1 MSPRSEPPFRTGNVL
16 TTVFTGTLTERL
28 GAPVEHIPTPERLDA
43 WFAENGLA
51 VAPCT
56 TDDLR
61 AAVDLREA
69 IHRAAVAAAT
79 MEPLPRDAV
88 EVINRASAAGV
99 AWPCLDTD
107 GRRVW
112 RWPGGGSPIDAL
124 SVVAADAIDVLSG
137 GRGGRFALCASPT
150 CREPFLDTSQN
161 RTRRWCD
168 MNYCGNRHKKARFR
182 GK

>member
-43 WFAENGLA
+43 WFTENGLA

-69 IHRAAVAAAT
+69 IHRAAVAAA
-79 MEPLPRDAV
+79 MREPLPRDAV

-99 AWPCLDTD
+99 ACPCLDTD

-112 RWPGGGSPIDAL
+112 RWPGGGSPVDAL

-161 RTRRWCD
+161 HTRRWCD